1 MSACAVNV
9 EKPKKASPK
18 KTADWQKQK
27 SDKKETKAL
36 VMVETKQTKV
46 AKPKA
51 TSKPRKSKATLKK
64 G

>member
-1 MSACAVNV
+1 
-9 EKPKKASPK
+9 
-18 KTADWQKQK
+18 
-27 SDKKETKAL
+27 L

-64 G
+64 GKINTNQQSKKAMLLLH